1 MPRVSKPR
9 RMKPV
14 HQKLGPVMKAIIR
27 ERIRQQ
33 CTLKQMA
40 ERTNWSYA
48 AIWNYE
54 NNLKRVPLAYA
65 EHAAQTLGLKVTVV
79 PNG

>member
-1 MPRVSKPR
+1 MSS
-9 RMKPV
+9 
-14 HQKLGPVMKAIIR
+14 IIR

-40 ERTNWSYA
+40 ERTGWSYA
-48 AIWNYE
+48 AVWNYE

-65 EHAAQTLGLKVTVV
+65 ENAAATLGLKLQVARHD
-79 PNG
+79 